1 MIRLKAV
8 RSKAA
13 CLSLVLLSS
22 LVITPAAVSALSS
35 DRSVSAQAQSDF
47 QKGEALMNG
56 IGVEQNLGKAKEL
69 LQKAA
74 EQGHTEAQVLL
85 GRLHYYMPGEV
96 DLEKTRYWWLEAAR
110 QGHPRAQYQLAILY
124 LKRGDA
130 DPLEAMAW
138 MHMAKASGEPRAEQV
153 WPKMQE
159 QFEVDTAKLAGRVNE
174 LQSEAGLGTAGT
186 PVLLAGLG
194 PVLEAAPNTAQSEEP
209 ADVGIDSEPQET
221 DSQAEDQS
229 VSTTKAVS
237 TETQTEVAE
246 TAVAAKSSDDQAAR
260 TVIEEPAPAVED
272 EIEEQAEAEAQLEP
286 EPAKD
291 EPSTPSTAVVEP
303 PVESEDDQVFP
314 EGFYVQLASVKD
326 AEGAE
331 SLAAKVAQKQSS
343 VLGNWEPRV
352 KYLAEQGSYKVWVG
366 AFSVRGDASVLCESL
381 QAHKQDCFV
390 VKR

>member
-22 LVITPAAVSALSS
+22 LAITPAAVSALSS
-35 DRSVSAQAQSDF
+35 DRSVSAQAQADF

-56 IGVEQNLGKAKEL
+56 IGVESNLAKAKEL

-138 MHMAKASGEPRAEQV
+138 MQMAKANGEPRAEQV

-159 QFEVDTAKLAGRVNE
+159 QFEVDSAKLVARVNE
-174 LQSEAGLGTAGT
+174 LQSEMGLGTAGT

-194 PVLEAAPNTAQSEEP
+194 SALEAAPSSAQSEEP
-209 ADVGIDSEPQET
+209 ADAGIASEPQET
-221 DSQAEDQS
+221 DSQAEDQA
-229 VSTTKAVS
+229 VSATQVAS
-237 TETQTEVAE
+237 TETEIEVAE
-246 TAVAAKSSDDQAAR
+246 TAVAANSSDDQAPQ
-260 TVIEEPAPAVED
+260 TVMEEPAPAVED
-272 EIEEQAEAEAQLEP
+272 EIEEQVEAAAQLEP

-291 EPSTPSTAVVEP
+291 ELSTPSTAVFEP
-303 PVESEDDQVFP
+303 PVESEGDQVFP

-326 AEGAE
+326 SKGAE
-331 SLAAKVAQKQSS
+331 LLAAKVAKKQSD
-343 VLGNWEPRV
+343 VLGSWVPRV
-352 KYLAEQGSYKVWVG
+352 KYLSEQGRYKIWVG
-366 AFSVRGDASVLCESL
+366 AFSARGEASVLCESL

>member
-35 DRSVSAQAQSDF
+35 DSSVSAQAQSDF

-56 IGVEQNLGKAKEL
+56 IGVEQNLAKAKQL

-159 QFEVDTAKLAGRVNE
+159 QFEVDSAKLIARVNE
-174 LQSEAGLGTAGT
+174 LQSETGLGTAGA

-194 PVLEAAPNTAQSEEP
+194 PVLEAAPKRTQSEKT
-209 ADVGIDSEPQET
+209 ADVDIASEQQET

-229 VSTTKAVS
+229 VSTTEAVS
-237 TETQTEVAE
+237 TETETEVAE
-246 TAVAAKSSDDQAAR
+246 TAVSAKSSDDQAAR

-286 EPAKD
+286 ELAKG

-366 AFSVRGDASVLCESL
+366 AFSVRGDASVLCEAL
-381 QAHKQDCFV
+381 QASKQDCFV

>member
-22 LVITPAAVSALSS
+22 LGITPAAVSALSS
-35 DRSVSAQAQSDF
+35 DSSVSAQAQADF

-56 IGVEQNLGKAKEL
+56 IGVEQNLGKAKQL

-159 QFEVDTAKLAGRVNE
+159 QFEVDSAKLIARVNE
-174 LQSEAGLGTAGT
+174 LQSETGLATAGA

-194 PVLEAAPNTAQSEEP
+194 PVLEAAPSSVQSEEP
-209 ADVGIDSEPQET
+209 TDSDIAFEQQET
-221 DSQAEDQS
+221 DSQAEDQTLS
-229 VSTTKAVS
+229 ATEVASTKTVK
-237 TETQTEVAE
+237 EVAE
-246 TAVAAKSSDDQAAR
+246 TAAAADSSDDKAAR
-260 TVIEEPAPAVED
+260 AVLEEPAPAVED
-272 EIEEQAEAEAQLEP
+272 EIEEQAEAQLEP
-286 EPAKD
+286 EPVKD
-291 EPSTPSTAVVEP
+291 APSTPLAAVVEP
-303 PVESEDDQVFP
+303 PVESADEPVFP

-352 KYLAEQGSYKVWVG
+352 RYLAEQDSYKIWVG

>member
-35 DRSVSAQAQSDF
+35 DSSVSAQAQADF

-56 IGVEQNLGKAKEL
+56 IGVEQNLGKAKQL

-138 MHMAKASGEPRAEQV
+138 MHMARASGEPRAEQV

-159 QFEVDTAKLAGRVNE
+159 QFEVDSVELATRLAE
-174 LQSEAGLGTAGT
+174 LKSDMGLQVTQSSYLLAAAAPVSEINASVVRSELVDANTQAISPELRAEAGTGSVKDQGATT
-186 PVLLAGLG
+186 S
-194 PVLEAAPNTAQSEEP
+194 AQSLVMSDPVIEPKPEIAEKVKPEP
-209 ADVGIDSEPQET
+209 AVTEPSSPAPG
-221 DSQAEDQS
+221 D
-229 VSTTKAVS
+229 
-237 TETQTEVAE
+237 
-246 TAVAAKSSDDQAAR
+246 AKSSTAESAVGST
-260 TVIEEPAPAVED
+260 TVEE
-272 EIEEQAEAEAQLEP
+272 
-286 EPAKD
+286 
-291 EPSTPSTAVVEP
+291 
-303 PVESEDDQVFP
+303 VFP

-326 AEGAE
+326 SKGAE
-331 SLAAKVAQKQSS
+331 LLAAKVAKKQKD
-343 VLGNWEPRV
+343 VLGSWVPRV
-352 KYLAEQGSYKVWVG
+352 KYLADQGSYKIWVG
-366 AFSVRGDASVLCESL
+366 AFSARGEASVLCESL

-390 VKR
+390 VRH

>member
-22 LVITPAAVSALSS
+22 LGITPAAVSALSS
-35 DRSVSAQAQSDF
+35 DSSVSAQAQADF

-56 IGVEQNLGKAKEL
+56 IGVEQNLGKAKQL

-159 QFEVDTAKLAGRVNE
+159 QFEVDSAKLVARVNE
-174 LQSEAGLGTAGT
+174 LQSETGLGTAGT

-194 PVLEAAPNTAQSEEP
+194 SVLEAAPNSVQSEEP
-209 ADVGIDSEPQET
+209 ADADITSEPQET
-221 DSQAEDQS
+221 GSQAAEQTL
-229 VSTTKAVS
+229 STTQVVS
-237 TETQTEVAE
+237 TETQKMVAE
-246 TAVAAKSSDDQAAR
+246 TAAAADSSDDQAAQ
-260 TVIEEPAPAVED
+260 TVMEEPSPAVED
-272 EIEEQAEAEAQLEP
+272 EIEEQAEAQLEP
-286 EPAKD
+286 EPVKD
-291 EPSTPSTAVVEP
+291 APSTPLAAVVEP
-303 PVESEDDQVFP
+303 PVESADEPVFP

-390 VKR
+390 VKY

>member
-35 DRSVSAQAQSDF
+35 DSSVSAQAQSDF

-56 IGVEQNLGKAKEL
+56 IGVEQNLGKAKQL

-159 QFEVDTAKLAGRVNE
+159 QFEVDSEKLVARVNE
-174 LQSEAGLGTAGT
+174 LQSETGLGTAGT

-194 PVLEAAPNTAQSEEP
+194 PVLEAAPSSVQSEEP
-209 ADVGIDSEPQET
+209 TDSDIAFEQQET
-221 DSQAEDQS
+221 DSHAEDQ
-229 VSTTKAVS
+229 T
-237 TETQTEVAE
+237 VAE
-246 TAVAAKSSDDQAAR
+246 TAAAADASGNQTAR
-260 TVIEEPAPAVED
+260 TVMKEPAPAVED

-286 EPAKD
+286 ELAKG

-303 PVESEDDQVFP
+303 PVESADEPVFP

-352 KYLAEQGSYKVWVG
+352 KYLAEQGSYKIWVG

>member
-35 DRSVSAQAQSDF
+35 DSSVSAQAQADF

-56 IGVEQNLGKAKEL
+56 IGVEQNLAKAKQL

-96 DLEKTRYWWLEAAR
+96 DLEKTRYWWLEAAK

-159 QFEVDTAKLAGRVNE
+159 QFEVDSAKLVARVNE
-174 LQSEAGLGTAGT
+174 LQSETGLGAAGT

-209 ADVGIDSEPQET
+209 ADADIASEPQET
-221 DSQAEDQS
+221 DSHAEDQT
-229 VSTTKAVS
+229 VSATQVAS
-237 TETQTEVAE
+237 TDTEIEVAE
-246 TAVAAKSSDDQAAR
+246 TASAADASPDQAAR
-260 TVIEEPAPAVED
+260 TVMEEPVPAVGD
-272 EIEEQAEAEAQLEP
+272 EFEEQAEAQLEP

-291 EPSTPSTAVVEP
+291 EPSTPSAAAVEP
-303 PVESEDDQVFP
+303 PVESKNDQVFP

>member
-1 MIRLKAV
+1 M
-8 RSKAA
+8 
-13 CLSLVLLSS
+13 LSS

-35 DRSVSAQAQSDF
+35 DSSVSAQAQSDF

-56 IGVEQNLGKAKEL
+56 IGVEQNLGKAKQL

-159 QFEVDTAKLAGRVNE
+159 QFEVDSEKLVARVNE
-174 LQSEAGLGTAGT
+174 LQSETGLGTAGT

-194 PVLEAAPNTAQSEEP
+194 PVLEAAPSSVQSEEP
-209 ADVGIDSEPQET
+209 TDSDIAFEQQET
-221 DSQAEDQS
+221 DSHAEDQ
-229 VSTTKAVS
+229 T
-237 TETQTEVAE
+237 VAE
-246 TAVAAKSSDDQAAR
+246 TAAAADASGNQTAR
-260 TVIEEPAPAVED
+260 TVMKEPAPAVED

-286 EPAKD
+286 ELAKG

-303 PVESEDDQVFP
+303 PVESADEPVFP

-352 KYLAEQGSYKVWVG
+352 KYLAEQGSYKIWVG

>member
-1 MIRLKAV
+1 
-8 RSKAA
+8 
-13 CLSLVLLSS
+13 
-22 LVITPAAVSALSS
+22 
-35 DRSVSAQAQSDF
+35 
-47 QKGEALMNG
+47 MNG
-56 IGVEQNLGKAKEL
+56 IGVEPNLGKAKQL

-159 QFEVDTAKLAGRVNE
+159 QFEVDSAKLVARVNE
-174 LQSEAGLGTAGT
+174 LQSEMGLGTAGT

-194 PVLEAAPNTAQSEEP
+194 PVLEAAPNSVHSEEP
-209 ADVGIDSEPQET
+209 ADGDIASEPQET
-221 DSQAEDQS
+221 DSQAEDQA
-229 VSTTKAVS
+229 VSATKAVS
-237 TETQTEVAE
+237 TETQTEVVE
-246 TAVAAKSSDDQAAR
+246 TVAAADSSPDQAAR
-260 TVIEEPAPAVED
+260 TVMEEPAPAVEG
-272 EIEEQAEAEAQLEP
+272 EIEEQAEAQLEP

-352 KYLAEQGSYKVWVG
+352 KYLAEQGSYKIWVG

-390 VKR
+390 VKY

>member
-35 DRSVSAQAQSDF
+35 DSSVSAQAQSDF

-56 IGVEQNLGKAKEL
+56 IGVEQNLGEAKQL

-96 DLEKTRYWWLEAAR
+96 DLEKTRYWWLEAAK

-159 QFEVDTAKLAGRVNE
+159 QFEVDSAKLVARVNE
-174 LQSEAGLGTAGT
+174 LQAETELGAAGT

-194 PVLEAAPNTAQSEEP
+194 PVLEAAPSSVQSEEP
-209 ADVGIDSEPQET
+209 ADADITSEPQET
-221 DSQAEDQS
+221 DSQAEDQA
-229 VSTTKAVS
+229 VSATQFAS
-237 TETQTEVAE
+237 TETQTEVAK
-246 TAVAAKSSDDQAAR
+246 TAAAADSSSDQADR
-260 TVIEEPAPAVED
+260 TVMEESAPSVES
-272 EIEEQAEAEAQLEP
+272 EIEEQAEAQLEP

-291 EPSTPSTAVVEP
+291 EPSTPSTSVVEY
-303 PVESEDDQVFP
+303 PVESEDDQIFP

-352 KYLAEQGSYKVWVG
+352 NYLAEQGSYKIWVG

-390 VKR
+390 VKY

>member
-22 LVITPAAVSALSS
+22 LAITPAAVSALSS
-35 DRSVSAQAQSDF
+35 DRSVSAQAQADF

-56 IGVEQNLGKAKEL
+56 IGVESNLAKAKEL

-138 MHMAKASGEPRAEQV
+138 MQLAKANGEPRAEQV

-159 QFEVDTAKLAGRVNE
+159 QFEVDSAKLVARVNE
-174 LQSEAGLGTAGT
+174 LQSEMGLGTAGT

-194 PVLEAAPNTAQSEEP
+194 SALEAAPSSAQSEEP
-209 ADVGIDSEPQET
+209 ADAGIASEPQEA
-221 DSQAEDQS
+221 DFQ
-229 VSTTKAVS
+229 
-237 TETQTEVAE
+237 AE
-246 TAVAAKSSDDQAAR
+246 TAVAADSSGSRAER
-260 TVIEEPAPAVED
+260 TVMEEPAPSVES
-272 EIEEQAEAEAQLEP
+272 EIEEQAEAQLEP

-291 EPSTPSTAVVEP
+291 EPSTTSAAVVEP
-303 PVESEDDQVFP
+303 SVESEDDQVFP

-326 AEGAE
+326 SKGAE
-331 SLAAKVAQKQSS
+331 LLAAKVAKKQSD
-343 VLGNWEPRV
+343 VLGSWVPRV
-352 KYLAEQGSYKVWVG
+352 KYLSEQGRYKIWVG
-366 AFSVRGDASVLCESL
+366 AFSARGEASVLCESL

>member
-1 MIRLKAV
+1 M
-8 RSKAA
+8 
-13 CLSLVLLSS
+13 LSS

-56 IGVEQNLGKAKEL
+56 IGVEQNLGKAKQL

-159 QFEVDTAKLAGRVNE
+159 QFEVDSAKLVARVNE
-174 LQSEAGLGTAGT
+174 LQSETGLGTAGA

-194 PVLEAAPNTAQSEEP
+194 SVLEAAPSSVQSEEP
-209 ADVGIDSEPQET
+209 TDADIASGQQET
-221 DSQAEDQS
+221 DSQAEDQAVS
-229 VSTTKAVS
+229 VTQVVS
-237 TETQTEVAE
+237 TEMQTEVAE
-246 TAVAAKSSDDQAAR
+246 TAVAAESSSDQAAR
-260 TVIEEPAPAVED
+260 TVIEEPAPAVEG
-272 EIEEQAEAEAQLEP
+272 EIEDQAEAQLEP

-303 PVESEDDQVFP
+303 PVESASEPVFP

-352 KYLAEQGSYKVWVG
+352 KYLAEQSSYKIWVG
-366 AFSVRGDASVLCESL
+366 AFSVRGDASVLCEAL